1 MNCCVK
7 SYRVQ
12 AEIKMI
18 DRKKELKCN
27 LTKVNAN
34 RFRIYICC
42 SFKLYRNCC
51 SKGNIVY
58 QSTNEYAVKGKWGLV
73 FKRQEVRSS
82 EIPIGDHEAQGE
94 NYANTCD

>member
-51 SKGNIVY
+51 SKRNIVI
-58 QSTNEYAVKGKWGLV
+58 QSTNKYAVKENWSLV
-73 FKRQEVRSS
+73 FEWQGVRSS

-94 NYANTCD
+94 NYANTSD